1 MDILV
6 SNKDHVFSKT
16 VLTALVNTKYET
28 PGKHFL
34 FNHDKIWTK
43 IVHFGN
49 GLPRWLFIVKNALFL
64 QWRHHWQRRAF
75 VKRSGLLAGRTIFVP
90 FLTWFLNFYGFIQV
104 TGFSFNQ
111 SKMSNKRKIRNTNIS
126 FLILLFQNF
135 TFLKIEMVL
144 KPIPLRRLIKFS
156 KTRRQVSIDLK
167 A

>member
-1 MDILV
+1 MKHQENTSYSTTTNYRRRSYILV
-6 SNKDHVFSKT
+6 MVCHGGYLSSKMLYFYSD
-16 VLTALVNTKYET
+16 VIIDREG
-28 PGKHFL
+28 PL
-34 FNHDKIWTK
+34 FN
-43 IVHFGN
+43 GY
-49 GLPRWLFIVKNALFL
+49 
-64 QWRHHWQRRAF
+64 
-75 VKRSGLLAGRTIFVP
+75 GLLAGRTIFVP

-135 TFLKIEMVL
+135 TFLKIELVL
-144 KPIPLRRLIKFS
+144 KPFPLRRVIKFL